1 MKKKL
6 KIKRSNK
13 VEPILSDLLKEEI
26 IRFMEYHP
34 ARRFS
39 KNLRNLLLE
48 FLQHDGA
55 IEAINLNDLLYDLEG
70 LFELLDIIEAEK
82 KFYNFSIPD

>member
-1 MKKKL
+1 MAKKR
-6 KIKRSNK
+6 KIKRSKK
-13 VEPILSDLLKEEI
+13 VEPIPSDLLKEEI

-48 FLQHDGA
+48 FLQFDGA
-55 IEAINLNDLLYDLEG
+55 MEAGYLNDLLYDLEG
-70 LFELLDIIEAEK
+70 LFTLLDAIQAEAEIK
-82 KFYNFSIPD
+82 S